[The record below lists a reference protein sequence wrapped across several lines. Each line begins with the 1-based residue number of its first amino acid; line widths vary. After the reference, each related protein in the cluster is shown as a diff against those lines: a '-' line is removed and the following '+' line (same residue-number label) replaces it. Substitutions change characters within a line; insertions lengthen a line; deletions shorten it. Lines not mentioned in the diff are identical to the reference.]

1 MKMKKKKRNKE
12 RKKGK
17 GRLIHNDNEDDD
29 EQEEEISTTGCLG
42 MKKKPF
48 NKRSPALHPPN
59 SQKKPPQE
67 QWSYHPPQHHGSG
80 TNDKKYTPQ
89 GVELL
94 WQPDA
99 VTLYIYFVTNSTNPL
114 TLEAAAAAIHNL
126 TGCKWNVSFNRF
138 LHSINFYTLKAS

>member
-1 MKMKKKKRNKE
+1 MFLPQFSVKMKKKKKKNKE
-12 RKKGK
+12 K
-17 GRLIHNDNEDDD
+17 GRLIHKDNEED
-29 EQEEEISTTGCLG
+29 EEEEEISTTGCLG
-42 MKKKPF
+42 MKKKPL
-48 NKRSPALHPPN
+48 NKRSSALHQPN

-67 QWSYHPPQHHGSG
+67 QWAYHPPQQHGDG
-80 TNDKKYTPQ
+80 VNEQNYTPQ

-126 TGCKWNVSFNRF
+126 TGCKWNVS
-138 LHSINFYTLKAS
+138 